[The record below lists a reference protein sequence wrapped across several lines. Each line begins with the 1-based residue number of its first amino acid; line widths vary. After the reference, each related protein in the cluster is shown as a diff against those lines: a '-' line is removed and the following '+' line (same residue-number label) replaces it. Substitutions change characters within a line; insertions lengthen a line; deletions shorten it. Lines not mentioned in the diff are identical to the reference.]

1 MRSFQVQL
9 RSEERLVKKL
19 VIAIAVTV
27 VVALGSAVAWQAQ
40 ASAPAAPVAH
50 PYTPVQQAGCGGR
63 DVNCPPG
70 SHWVCGPYG
79 QRCWCTPC

>member
-1 MRSFQVQL
+1 M
-9 RSEERLVKKL
+9 EERLVKKL
-19 VIAIAVTV
+19 MIATAVTV
-27 VVALGSAVAWQAQ
+27 VVALGGAAAWQAQ
-40 ASAPAAPVAH
+40 ASAPAAPVPVAH

-70 SHWVCGPYG
+70 SKWVCGPYG